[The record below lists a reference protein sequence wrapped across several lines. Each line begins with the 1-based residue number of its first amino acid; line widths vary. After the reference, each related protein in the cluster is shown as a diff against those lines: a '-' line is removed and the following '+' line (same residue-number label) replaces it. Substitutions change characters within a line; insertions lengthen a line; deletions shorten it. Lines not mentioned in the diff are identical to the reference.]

1 MAQTLLSPLPSLDD
15 PEPQPVVLARGRR
28 TMTAPRALLTIVV
41 CLVTWGLLFSPVL
54 ERTAESGPI
63 GARRTAALAVLRPLA
78 AISNA
83 LSVGRTTDAVMRAL
97 GRDPDAPAGGELVLP
112 DFDLPPLPSLQPE
125 PSPPPP
131 PSPQAE
137 THSGAP
143 SPSHDG
149 SNRPSRSPDPEP
161 APDQIRN
168 PTEDDKLRVAVV
180 GDSLSQG
187 LGPAVARL
195 FDADVSRVLPLGRQ
209 STGLARQDY
218 FNWRAGMRKIVTEFR
233 PDLVFVMLGSNDD
246 QAQITAEGD
255 AVRLGSTAWVQG
267 YRERATEFLEE
278 ATSAGTRVVWVG
290 IPVVA
295 ERQRWEFY
303 RRVNDIYEDVALDA
317 GPLATYVDAWR
328 LFQGRDGGYT
338 AYLRNDRGDLQ
349 QMRAGDGLHFTPTG
363 YGYLGRSAIQ
373 AAAEAFGLPQKAVVF
388 RI

>member
-15 PEPQPVVLARGRR
+15 PEPRPAAPGRR
-28 TMTAPRALLTIVV
+28 NMTAPRALLTIVV

-54 ERTAESGPI
+54 ERSAESGPV

-83 LSVGRTTDAVMRAL
+83 LSVGGATDSVMRAL
-97 GRDPDAPAGGELVLP
+97 GRDPHAPAGGELVLP

-125 PSPPPP
+125 TSPPPPP
-131 PSPQAE
+131 PSPEAE

-143 SPSHDG
+143 APSKG
-149 SNRPSRSPDPEP
+149 SNGPTPSPDPEP
-161 APDQIRN
+161 APDLIRN
-168 PTEDDKLRVAVV
+168 PTEDDKLRVAIV

-195 FDADVSRVLPLGRQ
+195 FDADVSRVLPLGRV

-218 FNWRAGMRKIVTEFR
+218 FNWRAAMRKIVTEFR

-246 QAQITAEGD
+246 QAQITPEGD

-267 YRERATEFLEE
+267 YRERATAFLEE

-303 RRVNDIYEDVALDA
+303 RRVNEIYEDVAFDA
-317 GPLATYVDAWR
+317 GPLATYVDTWR
-328 LFQGRDGGYT
+328 LFQARDGGYT

-363 YGYLGRSAIQ
+363 YSYLGRSAIQ
-373 AAAEAFGLPQKAVVF
+373 AAADAFGLPQKAVVF

>member
-1 MAQTLLSPLPSLDD
+1 MATTLLPPLPSLDD
-15 PEPQPVVLARGRR
+15 PEPRPAELAPGRR
-28 TMTAPRALLTIVV
+28 TATARHGLVTIVV
-41 CLVTWGLLFSPVL
+41 CLVAWGLLFSPVL
-54 ERTAESGPI
+54 ERNAKSGPV
-63 GARRTAALAVLRPLA
+63 GARRTAALAVLRPIT
-78 AISNA
+78 AISDA
-83 LSVGRTTDAVMRAL
+83 LLVGGTTDAVMRAL

-112 DFDLPPLPSLQPE
+112 AFELPPLPSMQPDTS
-125 PSPPPP
+125 SPT

-143 SPSHDG
+143 SPLDNDSP
-149 SNRPSRSPDPEP
+149 RPKPSPEPEP

-168 PTEDDKLRVAVV
+168 PTEDDKLRVAIV

-218 FNWRAGMRKIVTEFR
+218 FNWSSAMRKIVAEFR

-246 QAQITAEGD
+246 QAQINTDGD

-267 YRERATEFLEE
+267 YRERAAAFLEE
-278 ATSAGTRVVWVG
+278 AISAGSRVVWVG

-295 ERQRWEFY
+295 ERERWGFY
-303 RRVNDIYEDVALDA
+303 RRVNDIYEGVARDA
-317 GPLATYVDAWR
+317 GPLATYVDAWK

-338 AYLRNDRGDLQ
+338 AYLRNDHGDLQ

-363 YGYLGRSAIQ
+363 YGYLGRSAIE
-373 AAAEAFGLPQKAVVF
+373 AAAQAFGLPQKAVVF
-388 RI
+388 RF

>member
-15 PEPQPVVLARGRR
+15 PEPRPAAPAPGRR
-28 TMTAPRALLTIVV
+28 TMTAPAALATIVV

-54 ERTAESGPI
+54 ERHAESGPI

-78 AISNA
+78 AISDA
-83 LSVGRTTDAVMRAL
+83 LSVGRTTDMVMRAL
-97 GRDPDAPAGGELVLP
+97 GRDPDSPAGGELVLP

-125 PSPPPP
+125 TSPPPP
-131 PSPQAE
+131 PSPEAE

-143 SPSHDG
+143 SPSRAG
-149 SNRPSRSPDPEP
+149 SNRPTPSPDPEP
-161 APDQIRN
+161 TPDQIRN
-168 PTEDDKLRVAVV
+168 PTGDDKLRVAIV

-218 FNWRAGMRKIVTEFR
+218 FNWRAAMRKIVTEFR
-233 PDLVFVMLGSNDD
+233 PDLVFVMLGSNDN
-246 QAQITAEGD
+246 QAQITPEGD
-255 AVRLGSTAWVQG
+255 AVRLGSAAWVQG
-267 YRERATEFLEE
+267 YRERAAAFLEE

-328 LFQGRDGGYT
+328 LFQARDGGYT

-363 YGYLGRSAIQ
+363 YGYLGRSAIE
-373 AAAEAFGLPQKAVVF
+373 AAAEAFGLPQRAVVF

>member
-1 MAQTLLSPLPSLDD
+1 MAQILMSPLPSLDD
-15 PEPQPVVLARGRR
+15 PEPRPVASVPGRR
-28 TMTAPRALLTIVV
+28 TMTASRALLAIVV
-41 CLVTWGLLFSPVL
+41 CLVMWGLLFSPVL
-54 ERTAESGPI
+54 ERNAESGPI

-83 LSVGRTTDAVMRAL
+83 LSVGRTTGAVMRAL
-97 GRDPDAPAGGELVLP
+97 GRDPDAPAGGELMLP
-112 DFDLPPLPSLQPE
+112 DFDLPPIPSQPVTS
-125 PSPPPP
+125 PPPPP

-143 SPSHDG
+143 SPRETG
-149 SNRPSRSPDPEP
+149 SDRPTPSPDPEP

-168 PTEDDKLRVAVV
+168 PTEADKLRVAIV

-187 LGPAVARL
+187 LGPAVAGL
-195 FDADVSRVLPLGRQ
+195 FDTDVSRVLPLGRQ

-218 FNWRAGMRKIVTEFR
+218 FNWRAAMRKIVTEFR

-246 QAQITAEGD
+246 QAQITPEGNT
-255 AVRLGSTAWVQG
+255 VRLGSTAWVQG
-267 YRERATEFLEE
+267 YRERAKAFLEE

-295 ERQRWEFY
+295 ERQHWEFY
-303 RRVNDIYEDVALDA
+303 RRVNDIYEDVALEA
-317 GPLATYVDAWR
+317 GPMATYVDAWR
-328 LFQGRDGGYT
+328 LFEARDGGYT
-338 AYLRNDRGDLQ
+338 AYLRNDRGDVQ
-349 QMRAGDGLHFTPTG
+349 QMRAGDGLHLTPTG

>member
-1 MAQTLLSPLPSLDD
+1 MAQTTLSPLPSLDD
-15 PEPQPVVLARGRR
+15 PEPRPAAPTSGRR
-28 TMTAPRALLTIVV
+28 TTTASRAFLTTVV
-41 CLVTWGLLFSPVL
+41 CLVAWGLLFSPVL
-54 ERTAESGPI
+54 KRDAESGPV

-78 AISNA
+78 AISEA

-112 DFDLPPLPSLQPE
+112 DFDLPPLPPVQAENS
-125 PSPPPP
+125 PPP
-131 PSPQAE
+131 PSPKAE
-137 THSGAP
+137 PYSGAP
-143 SPSHDG
+143 SPTEPG
-149 SNRPSRSPDPEP
+149 PNRPTPSPDPEP
-161 APDQIRN
+161 SPDQIRN

-218 FNWRAGMRKIVTEFR
+218 FNWRAAMRKIVTEFR

-246 QAQITAEGD
+246 QAQITPEGD

-267 YRERATEFLEE
+267 YRDRATAFLQE

-295 ERQRWEFY
+295 ERQRWDFY
-303 RRVNDIYEDVALDA
+303 RRVNEIYEDVALDA
-317 GPLATYVDAWR
+317 GPLATYVDSWR
-328 LFQGRDGGYT
+328 LFQARDGGYT

-373 AAAEAFGLPQKAVVF
+373 AAAEAFGLPQRAVVF

>member
-15 PEPQPVVLARGRR
+15 PEPRPAAPGSGRR

-54 ERTAESGPI
+54 ERSAESGRV

-83 LSVGRTTDAVMRAL
+83 LSVGGTTDAVMRAL

-112 DFDLPPLPSLQPE
+112 DFDLPPLPSLQPKTS
-125 PSPPPP
+125 PSPA
-131 PSPQAE
+131 PSPEAE

-143 SPSHDG
+143 SLSKG
-149 SNRPSRSPDPEP
+149 SNGPTPSPDPEP
-161 APDQIRN
+161 ALGQIRN
-168 PTEDDKLRVAVV
+168 PTEADKLRVAIV

-218 FNWRAGMRKIVTEFR
+218 FNWRAAMRKIVTEFR

-246 QAQITAEGD
+246 QAQITAGGD
-255 AVRLGSTAWVQG
+255 SVRLGSTAWVEG

-338 AYLRNDRGDLQ
+338 AYLWNDRGDLQ

>member
-15 PEPQPVVLARGRR
+15 PEPRPVASAPGRR
-28 TMTAPRALLTIVV
+28 TMTAPRALLAIVV
-41 CLVTWGLLFSPVL
+41 CLVMWGFLFSPVL
-54 ERTAESGPI
+54 ERNADSGPI

-78 AISNA
+78 AISDA
-83 LSVGRTTDAVMRAL
+83 LSVGPTTDAVMRAL
-97 GRDPDAPAGGELVLP
+97 GRDPGTPPGGELVLP
-112 DFDLPPLPSLQPE
+112 DFDLPPIPSQPVT
-125 PSPPPP
+125 SPP
-131 PSPQAE
+131 PSPDAE

-143 SPSHDG
+143 SPTKPG
-149 SNRPSRSPDPEP
+149 SNRPAPSPDPEP
-161 APDQIRN
+161 APYLIRN

-218 FNWRAGMRKIVTEFR
+218 FNWRAAMRKLVTEFR

-246 QAQITAEGD
+246 QAQMTPEGD
-255 AVRLGSTAWVQG
+255 AVGLGSTAWVQG
-267 YRERATEFLEE
+267 YRERATAFIEE

-295 ERQRWEFY
+295 DRQRWDFY
-303 RRVNDIYEDVALDA
+303 RRVNDIYEDVALEA
-317 GPLATYVDAWR
+317 GPLATYVDSWR
-328 LFQGRDGGYT
+328 LFQARDGGYT

-373 AAAEAFGLPQKAVVF
+373 AAAEAFGLPQRAVVF